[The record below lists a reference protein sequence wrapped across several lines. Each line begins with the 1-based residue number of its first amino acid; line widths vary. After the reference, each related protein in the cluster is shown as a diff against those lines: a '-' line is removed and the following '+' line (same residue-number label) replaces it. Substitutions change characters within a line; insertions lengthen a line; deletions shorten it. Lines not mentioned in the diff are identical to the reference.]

1 MSEYVI
7 LSIEAVPGDTPRSL
21 EQPNGDLLL
30 PASARPLVAQAL
42 LQARSALAAGQP
54 VDLPALEAA
63 MDLLGIER
71 SEPESP
77 WLANF
82 YRITPI

>member
-1 MSEYVI
+1 MSEYTI
-7 LSIEAVPGDTPRSL
+7 LSIEAVPCDAPRAL

-30 PASARPLVAQAL
+30 PADARPLVAQAL
-42 LQARSALAAGQP
+42 LDARSALAAGEP
-54 VDLPALEAA
+54 PDLGALEIA

-71 SEPESP
+71 TEPECP

-82 YRITPI
+82 YRVTPI

>member
-1 MSEYVI
+1 MSEYTI
-7 LSIEAVPGDTPRSL
+7 LSIEAVPGDAPRGL

-30 PASARPLVAQAL
+30 PADARPLVAQAL
-42 LQARSALAAGQP
+42 LDARSALAAGEA

-71 SEPESP
+71 AEPECP

-82 YRITPI
+82 YRVTPI